1 MGLCAGCCC
10 FLKNRAACCT
20 VICASSLKL
29 SSVTDQD
36 KLCFELKKT
45 QKTNKMN
52 SAFCYSSKL
61 MSREWSKP
69 VLFLS

>member
-36 KLCFELKKT
+36 KLCFELKKKPKN
-45 QKTNKMN
+45 QQDE
-52 SAFCYSSKL
+52 FC
-61 MSREWSKP
+61 
-69 VLFLS
+69 FLLQF